1 MTQSPDENYGPAR
14 QREHDLMS
22 LLARVVLGEDMGIES
37 RSLEEVRQLGY
48 AAHLVHG
55 RVPDP
60 EDNLGRFSRACL
72 LRVRDLPKPDLA
84 YRDHVQAR
92 WGAAYGLDP
101 RKLRTELPLHL
112 ERARRRG
119 A

>member
-1 MTQSPDENYGPAR
+1 MTRSPDKNYGPAR

-22 LLARVVLGEDMGIES
+22 LLARVVIGEGPGVET
-37 RSLEEVRQLGY
+37 LEPDEVRQLGY
-48 AAHLVHG
+48 AAHLVRG

-60 EDNLGRFSRACL
+60 EDHLGRFSRSCL
-72 LRVRDLPKPDLA
+72 LRVLDMPKPDLA